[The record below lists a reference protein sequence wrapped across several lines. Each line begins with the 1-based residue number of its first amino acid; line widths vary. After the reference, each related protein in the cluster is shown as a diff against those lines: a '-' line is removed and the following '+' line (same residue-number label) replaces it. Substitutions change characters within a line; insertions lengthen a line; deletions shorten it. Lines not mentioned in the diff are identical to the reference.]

1 MADGEW
7 LMVNE
12 EIDRTS
18 FFRFLHR
25 PLAINHLPFCT
36 ASSDSAVSS

>member
-12 EIDRTS
+12 EIERAS
-18 FFRFLHR
+18 CARFLHR
-25 PLAINHLPFCT
+25 PLAINHLPFC
-36 ASSDSAVSS
+36 SAL